1 MPISCCHAAA
11 STSLLAVLIQLL
23 LCDAAAAGMK
33 CGGCVGHVK
42 KILESQ
48 PGVIQARN
56 TQGSLLDST
65 SLLWRRSL
73 APLHVQLLNRVRAQA
88 CDSHTDVTKSH
99 LPRAL

>member
-1 MPISCCHAAA
+1 MLISCCHAAA
-11 STSLLAVLIQLL
+11 STRLLAVLIQLL
-23 LCDAAAAGMK
+23 LCDAAAGMK

-56 TQGSLLDST
+56 TQGSLLDSP
-65 SLLWRRSL
+65 SLSWRRSL
-73 APLHVQLLNRVRAQA
+73 ARLHVQLLNRVRAQA

-99 LPRAL
+99 LARAL